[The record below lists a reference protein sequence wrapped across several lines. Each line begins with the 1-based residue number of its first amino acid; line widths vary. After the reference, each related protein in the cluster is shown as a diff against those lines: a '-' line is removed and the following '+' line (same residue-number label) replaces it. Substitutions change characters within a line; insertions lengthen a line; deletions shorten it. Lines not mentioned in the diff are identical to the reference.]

1 MQDFGNQRASGG
13 LEYDMDQPDPAA
25 AGTPATSA
33 EPAHAPRAGGTAR
46 NVGRRAAPTPADI
59 FHTRELF
66 WNNVI
71 REILSTLATA
81 SAMGSPPPGEPGKDR
96 PAHPSDVLDGR
107 LAVITKEG
115 ARIPIA
121 AVMPLFACGV
131 PGSETDRV
139 LSMDVECTVFQIR
152 TPTGEVFTLPLH
164 EVRSFHA
171 LTDELMERLRDA
183 ARAQAKNDEPVSQE
197 PFGFA
202 AFTSLARAR
211 KEALPVEFEPHFTG
225 PYFDALTR
233 QKQGRTQ

>member
-1 MQDFGNQRASGG
+1 
-13 LEYDMDQPDPAA
+13 MDQSNPGHHAA
-25 AGTPATSA
+25 PPPGTTGPSA
-33 EPAHAPRAGGTAR
+33 SEAPSRSVAPSPPRTI
-46 NVGRRAAPTPADI
+46 GRRPAPTPADI

-81 SAMGSPPPGEPGKDR
+81 SAMGAPPPGEPGKDR
-96 PAHPSDVLDGR
+96 PQHPADVLDGR
-107 LAVITKEG
+107 LAVITREG

-131 PGSETDRV
+131 PGSDTDRV

-171 LTDELMERLRDA
+171 LTDELMERLREA
-183 ARAQAKNDEPVSQE
+183 ARAQSKDEDLTVGE

-211 KEALPVEFEPHFTG
+211 KEALPLEFEPHFTG
-225 PYFDALTR
+225 PFFDAAAGSR
-233 QKQGRTQ
+233 PGGSH